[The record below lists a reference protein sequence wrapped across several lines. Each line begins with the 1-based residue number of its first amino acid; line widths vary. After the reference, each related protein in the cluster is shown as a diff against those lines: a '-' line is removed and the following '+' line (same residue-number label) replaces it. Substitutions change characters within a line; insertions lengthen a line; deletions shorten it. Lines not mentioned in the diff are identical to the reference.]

1 MPQQGAR
8 SQGMVRPQNKHVLA
22 VLWLCRMVSPECAPP
37 LTMQQGHR
45 HSPEVPTGAQVLLR
59 TWKHLT
65 GWCLARTG
73 PASSP
78 VCSSIAPI
86 PEGLCYP
93 SPTASPQLQPG
104 SLGFP
109 ACRACA
115 FGVRPCQAQWFAP
128 HCRHGRAQLQDR
140 SSALAEEMLSA
151 AAASGTNSPAQ
162 RSPSSPESRITPR
175 QQLLLFYFMLA
186 ISSLKEIEGTNF
198 ITPSVRQS
206 PAGPPARVPQVGR
219 NTPPKECQ
227 PRRELVIAGA
237 PLLRAA
243 RLAAGWKG
251 QGDTGG
257 VWGQRPPCAAGGD
270 PAGWSAGGS
279 RAGRAQA
286 AGRCHAGLRFPSVCS
301 QCAIKL
307 LKSCSE
313 SPGTRNRAL

>member
-1 MPQQGAR
+1 M
-8 SQGMVRPQNKHVLA
+8 
-22 VLWLCRMVSPECAPP
+22 
-37 LTMQQGHR
+37 
-45 HSPEVPTGAQVLLR
+45 LLR
-59 TWKHLT
+59 TWKRLT

-86 PEGLCYP
+86 PEGLRYP
-93 SPTASPQLQPG
+93 SPTASRSRSRALWA
-104 SLGFP
+104 SLP
-109 ACRACA
+109 AEPVA

-151 AAASGTNSPAQ
+151 AATSGVNSPAQ
-162 RSPSSPESRITPR
+162 RGPSSPGSRIAPR
-175 QQLLLFYFMLA
+175 QQLFLFDFILA

-198 ITPSVRQS
+198 ITQSARQS
-206 PAGPPARVPQVGR
+206 PAGLPARVRWVGR
-219 NTPPKECQ
+219 DTPAKECQ
-227 PRRELVIAGA
+227 TRRELVLIGA

-243 RLAAGWKG
+243 CLAAGWKEWG
-251 QGDTGG
+251 LTGG

-279 RAGRAQA
+279 RAGHAQA
-286 AGRCHAGLRFPSVCS
+286 AGHHHVGLWFPSVCS
-301 QCAIKL
+301 QHAIKL

-313 SPGTRNRAL
+313 SPATRNRAL